1 VEAASA
7 ERALSRALADESLV
21 RLLASASSIHLVVAG
36 KAASEMTAA
45 WFQIAPFNPR
55 TTLVVS
61 THRSPLLAE
70 TIEFHLAGHPLP
82 DARRVQ
88 AASRALDVARTVDES
103 DVLLV
108 LLSGGASALLARPIG
123 GVTLDDKQRVVDAML
138 RGGADIRAL
147 NTVRKHLSTI
157 KGGRLAESCRG
168 RTVTLAISD
177 VVGDDLAVIGSGPGV
192 PDPSTWREAW
202 DALNRYV
209 LVERQP
215 EAVRALFAA
224 GVEGRI
230 RETPKPGDE
239 IASRITAR
247 VIGSRFDAMA
257 GARAAA
263 EERGYRAI
271 VLESPVTGEART
283 AAPAWLEAA
292 LAARVPGVPTCVIS
306 SGETTVQ
313 VVGNGRGGRN
323 QEFALALAPALAT
336 LGCGVVASAGTDGI
350 DGPTNAA
357 GAVVDATSLERAR
370 QLGLDA
376 AAHLDDNDSHAFFAA
391 LDDLIVTGP
400 TGTNV
405 GDLQIAMFDPS
416 GHLG

>member
-1 VEAASA
+1 MA
-7 ERALSRALADESLV
+7 
-21 RLLASASSIHLVVAG
+21 
-36 KAASEMTAA
+36 AA
-45 WFQIAPFNPR
+45 WFRVAPFPTR
-55 TTLVVS
+55 AAVVVS
-61 THRSPLLAE
+61 THRSPLVPVNV
-70 TIEFHLAGHPLP
+70 EFHQAGHPLP
-82 DARRVQ
+82 DARSVN
-88 AASRALDVARTVDES
+88 AASRVLDVARMVDEP

-168 RTVTLAISD
+168 RTITLAISD

-209 LVERQP
+209 PVERQP
-215 EAVRALFAA
+215 ETVRALFAA
-224 GVEGRI
+224 GVEGRM

-239 IASRITAR
+239 IAARTVAR
-247 VIGSRFDAMA
+247 VIGSRFDAMD

-271 VLESPVTGEART
+271 VLEAPVTGEARR
-283 AAPAWLEAA
+283 AAPAWLETV
-292 LAARVPGVPTCVIS
+292 LAARQPDVPTCVIS
-306 SGETTVQ
+306 SGETTVH
-313 VVGNGRGGRN
+313 VVGEGRGGRN
-323 QEFALALAPALAT
+323 QEFALALAAPLAALGA
-336 LGCGVVASAGTDGI
+336 GVVASAGTDGI
-350 DGPTNAA
+350 DGPTDAA
-357 GAVVDATSLERAR
+357 GAVVDFTSLERAR
-370 QLGLDA
+370 QLGIDA
-376 AAHLDDNDSHAFFAA
+376 AAHLDDNNSYAFFAA
-391 LDDLIVTGP
+391 LDDLIVSGP

-405 GDLQIAMFDPS
+405 GDLQVAIF
-416 GHLG
+416 